1 MRALILLPLVTLL
14 SLPVFA
20 KDTLIDMQNARA
32 GGYGGPVVSYGEIGS
47 ETAIM
52 LGGEGA
58 GTFTT
63 GNHSLLIGGAIY
75 GLVNEPQWDSNRKL
89 DLGYGG
95 LLLGYTHRPDA
106 VVHVETK
113 LLLGGGAVSLIDD
126 GNSSN
131 DDEGSFLVSEISIG
145 AELNVTDFL
154 EVGVGGAYRFTTD
167 PNVDGINNDDL
178 SGPSVV
184 LSFQFGQI

>member
-1 MRALILLPLVTLL
+1 MRALTLVPLLTLL
-14 SLPVFA
+14 SMPVFA
-20 KDTLIDMQNARA
+20 KDALIDMQNARA
-32 GGYGGPVVSYGEIGS
+32 GGYGGPVVTYGEIGS

-52 LGGEGA
+52 IGGEGA

-75 GLVNEPQWDSNRKL
+75 GLVNEPQWDTDRKL
-89 DLGYGG
+89 DMGYGG

-113 LLLGGGAVSLIDD
+113 LLLGGGGVSLIDD
-126 GNSSN
+126 GNSAN
-131 DDEGSFLVSEISIG
+131 DEDGSFLVSEVSIS
-145 AELNVTDFL
+145 AEANLTDFL
-154 EVGVGGAYRFTTD
+154 EIGLGGAYRVVSD
-167 PNVDGINNDDL
+167 PNLDGISANDL
-178 SGPSVV
+178 AGPSIM

>member
-1 MRALILLPLVTLL
+1 MRALTLIPLLTLL

-20 KDTLIDMQNARA
+20 KDALIDMQNARS
-32 GGYGGPVVSYGEIGS
+32 GGYGGPLVKYGEVGS

-63 GNHSLLIGGAIY
+63 GNHSLLIGGAGY
-75 GLVNEPQWDSNRKL
+75 GLINEPKWDTDTTL

-113 LLLGGGAVSLIDD
+113 LLLGAGSVTLIDNV
-126 GNSSN
+126 GSN
-131 DDEGSFLVSEISIG
+131 DENSTFLVSEVTVG
-145 AELNVTDFL
+145 AEINLTDFL
-154 EVGVGGAYRFTTD
+154 EVGLSGAYRLASD
-167 PNVDGINNDDL
+167 PNLDGVTADDL

>member
-1 MRALILLPLVTLL
+1 MRALTLIPLLVLF
-14 SLPVFA
+14 SLPAFA
-20 KDTLIDMQNARA
+20 KDSLIDMQNARS
-32 GGYGGPVVSYGEIGS
+32 GGYGGPLVKYGEVGS

-63 GNHSLLIGGAIY
+63 GNHSLLIGGAGY
-75 GLVNEPQWDSNRKL
+75 GLINEPEWAPDTAL
-89 DLGYGG
+89 DFGYGG

-113 LLLGGGAVSLIDD
+113 MLLGAGAVSLDD
-126 GNSSN
+126 GAT
-131 DDEGSFLVSEISIG
+131 EEKGSFLVSEVSIG
-145 AELNVTDFL
+145 AEINLTDFL
-154 EVGVGGAYRFTTD
+154 EVGIGGAYRLTTD
-167 PNVDGINNDDL
+167 PSVDGITDDDL